1 MHKVLKLA
9 VMVLVGAVAGAGV
22 TCAPANSAEQT
33 VLPISYTS
41 AWPDPGMQSI
51 APRAAAAPSSSGL
64 RMAQSDCGCNMLY
77 QQGAGQCQAFGFDQN
92 QYRYCMAVVQQNVN
106 QCMLACRNGGGFA
119 GGGVNHSFCQTYPTA
134 PGC

>member
-106 QCMLACRNGGGFA
+106 QCMLEHVPAE
-119 GGGVNHSFCQTYPTA
+119 
-134 PGC
+134 